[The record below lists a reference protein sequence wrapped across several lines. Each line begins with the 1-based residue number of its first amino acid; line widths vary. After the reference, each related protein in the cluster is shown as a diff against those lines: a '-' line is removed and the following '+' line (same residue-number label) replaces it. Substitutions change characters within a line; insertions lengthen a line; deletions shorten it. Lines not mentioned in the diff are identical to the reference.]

1 MKAPAILVCAAVL
14 CAACAG
20 VPSLR
25 YKKAVNQTQAAGQF
39 AQAAEKLDSDKKKF
53 YRAKDAALFYLDK
66 AALLQYAGQYAAS
79 DRQFALAQDEINRLY
94 AKSISGAA
102 GTLLINDLTAPYYV
116 PPYEQALT
124 FFFRGMNFLQQND
137 LQGALVEARKAVFY
151 LDYLRGSKNKGY
163 TDDAFV
169 QYFASLVFESGGR
182 LSDARIARTNALAA
196 YQKNGWNKPSFPVPA
211 RAGQMGEVLIFH
223 YNGLVPLRKSQTF
236 QVGWDWLLAWSAAPT
251 EGESISPEVE
261 NALRAGLSGRSVT
274 VAYPVLEEQPY
285 RVAGSL
291 VAVDGMAAG
300 KTQLVQD
307 TSDIIKKWLQEQLPG
322 IWFRLAT
329 RAVVKQV
336 LATQAR
342 HAAAQAA
349 DDETMGELAGMVVD
363 IFGALTEKADTR
375 QWFTLPAQV
384 RLSRLFLPAGTHQIR
399 LLLQDGNGNIIG
411 EHDFGTV
418 RVKAGQRLFLQHRTA
433 Q

>member
-1 MKAPAILVCAAVL
+1 
-14 CAACAG
+14 
-20 VPSLR
+20 
-25 YKKAVNQTQAAGQF
+25 
-39 AQAAEKLDSDKKKF
+39 
-53 YRAKDAALFYLDK
+53 
-66 AALLQYAGQYAAS
+66 
-79 DRQFALAQDEINRLY
+79 
-94 AKSISGAA
+94 
-102 GTLLINDLTAPYYV
+102 
-116 PPYEQALT
+116 
-124 FFFRGMNFLQQND
+124 
-137 LQGALVEARKAVFY
+137 
-151 LDYLRGSKNKGY
+151 
-163 TDDAFV
+163 
-169 QYFASLVFESGGR
+169 
-182 LSDARIARTNALAA
+182 
-196 YQKNGWNKPSFPVPA
+196 
-211 RAGQMGEVLIFH
+211 MGEVLIFH

-342 HAAAQAA
+342 HAATQAA